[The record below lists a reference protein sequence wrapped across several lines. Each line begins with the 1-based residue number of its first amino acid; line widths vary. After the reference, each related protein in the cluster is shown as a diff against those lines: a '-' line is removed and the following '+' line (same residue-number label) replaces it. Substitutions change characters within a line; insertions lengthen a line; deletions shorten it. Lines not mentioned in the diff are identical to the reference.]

1 MNELERLL
9 ARLGIHEAAGRQT
22 LHRLR
27 PFFTP
32 RCVWRSL
39 LFDGSAL
46 TLAEV
51 VAILDTIN
59 DPKAQESRWALH
71 LEADEVKRRR
81 DALGIIGDAAEQGEE
96 FSTYLL
102 QALQSR
108 LRGRFAHEPIDE
120 SRPGAVHEF
129 FTAWEQRPQGEL
141 HTLRPFEDAAWILR
155 EMARRR
161 PLGEANDAVGRLA
174 ASFVLSRAGLP
185 PLLFGPEKREAYIE
199 ALRSNLEAL
208 ARFLMEET
216 SEGLTELL
224 AAEKGA
230 VPLHAARLGSQ
241 IVERQH
247 LLQQRLLELPTEDP
261 LFLEARAAEVD
272 TLAAWVDYVIGR
284 LEAASRGPLYNLHR
298 SQVRNDWAS
307 RLMGS
312 MYQPLYLGRATAVSL
327 RVSPHRESP
336 QERPLRFPAT
346 EASLTF
352 FVVSSRSQLLLMT
365 VSPQASAI
373 RSARKRPSVPTSRP
387 GSIPPIPSP
396 SAKDLAEAK
405 IDLEGP
411 ALAADWSQAET
422 EAWLLSWVERLTLSY
437 EEELLRLN
445 GLE

>member
-9 ARLGIHEAAGRQT
+9 ARLGIHEASGRQT
-22 LHRLR
+22 LNRLR

-39 LFDGSAL
+39 LFDGSSL

-51 VAILDTIN
+51 IAILDALG
-59 DPKAQESRWALH
+59 DPKAQESRWAMH
-71 LEADEVKRRR
+71 LESDEVKRRR
-81 DALGIIGDAAEQGEE
+81 DALSIIGDAVEQGEE

-129 FTAWEQRPQGEL
+129 FLAWEQRPQSEFPK
-141 HTLRPFEDAAWILR
+141 LRPFEDAAWILR

-174 ASFVLSRAGLP
+174 ASFVLSRVGLP

-224 AAEKGA
+224 AAEKSA
-230 VPLHAARLGSQ
+230 VPLHAVRLGSQ
-241 IVERQH
+241 LVERQQV
-247 LLQQRLLELPTEDP
+247 LQQRLAELPAEDP
-261 LFLEARAAEVD
+261 IFIEARAIEVD
-272 TLAAWVDYVIGR
+272 TLASWVDYVMGR
-284 LEAASRGPLYNLHR
+284 VEAASRGPLYNLHR

-312 MYQPLYLGRATAVSL
+312 LYQPLYLGRATAVAL
-327 RVSPHRESP
+327 RISPHREGLH
-336 QERPLRFPAT
+336 ERPLRFPAT

-352 FVVSSRSQLLLMT
+352 FVVSTRSQLVVMT
-365 VSPQASAI
+365 ASPQATAI
-373 RSARKRPSVPTSRP
+373 RSARKRSGVPTSKP
-387 GSIPPIPSP
+387 SGIPPIPSP

-422 EAWLLSWVERLTLSY
+422 EAWLLSWVERLALSY
-437 EEELLRLN
+437 EEELMRLN

>member
-9 ARLGIHEAAGRQT
+9 ARLGIHEASGRQT
-22 LHRLR
+22 LNRLR
-27 PFFTP
+27 PFYLP

-39 LFDGSAL
+39 LFDGSTL

-51 VAILDTIN
+51 IAILDALD
-59 DPKAQESRWALH
+59 DPKAQESRWAMH
-71 LEADEVKRRR
+71 IEADEVKRRR
-81 DALGIIGDAAEQGEE
+81 DALTIIGDAAEQGEE
-96 FSTYLL
+96 LSTYLL

-120 SRPGAVHEF
+120 SRPGAVHEL
-129 FTAWEQRPQGEL
+129 FTAWEKRPQSEIIK
-141 HTLRPFEDAAWILR
+141 LRPFEDAAWILR

-185 PLLFGPEKREAYIE
+185 PLLFGPEKRESYIE
-199 ALRSNLEAL
+199 ALRSNVEAL

-216 SEGLTELL
+216 SEGLAELL
-224 AAEKGA
+224 AAEKSA
-230 VPLHAARLGSQ
+230 VPLYAARLGGQ
-241 IVERQH
+241 IVERQQA
-247 LLQQRLLELPTEDP
+247 LLQRLSEQPIEDP
-261 LFLEARAAEVD
+261 AFIEARAKEVD
-272 TLAAWVDYVIGR
+272 ALASWVDYVMGR

-298 SQVRNDWAS
+298 SPIRNDWAS
-307 RLMGS
+307 RLLGS
-312 MYQPLYLGRATAVSL
+312 LYQPLYLGRATAISL

-352 FVVSSRSQLLLMT
+352 FVISTRSQLLVMT

-373 RSARKRPSVPTSRP
+373 RSARKRPSAPTSRP
-387 GSIPPIPSP
+387 SIPPIPSP
-396 SAKDLAEAK
+396 SAKDLAEARL
-405 IDLEGP
+405 DLEGP
-411 ALAADWSQAET
+411 SLAADWSQVET
-422 EAWLLSWVERLTLSY
+422 EAWLLSWVERLVLGY